1 MRNEDVNGAGRTSG
15 LARGAGRHPAD
26 DALAALLEDDGGP
39 GPATAAADRAAAAT
53 RRHVAGCAVCTQRLG
68 ELRALRDALAA
79 AAAAEAAPPHDLVQG
94 AIARLRLRQ
103 GAVDRLNELLTL
115 LAGLARG
122 LAGVLAPPSGGASA
136 GARRSAP
143 PDAAGA
149 GAARG

>member
-15 LARGAGRHPAD
+15 PARAGGRHPAD
-26 DALAALLEDDGGP
+26 DALAALLEDDGGA
-39 GPATAAADRAAAAT
+39 GPAAAGRAAAT

-68 ELRALRDALAA
+68 ELRALRAALAA
-79 AAAAEAAPPHDLVQG
+79 AAAEEAAPPHDLARG

-122 LAGVLAPPSGGASA
+122 LAGVLAPPSGGASS
-136 GARRSAP
+136 GTRRSAP